1 MCKGGQFV
9 PASDA
14 KRYHHKNHQGAK
26 RVKRIMLSAFAG
38 AAVICTAVSTA
49 QANEILSASQIKS
62 FVPGRAKAQIS
73 GDTVTIS
80 LSRRGT
86 LSGKWAGERDHG
98 SWHVSGDRLCI
109 KFNNWLGGATR
120 CSAVARS
127 GNAYRVSG
135 VTFVKY

>member
-1 MCKGGQFV
+1 M
-9 PASDA
+9 
-14 KRYHHKNHQGAK
+14 KRM
-26 RVKRIMLSAFAG
+26 ILSAFAG

-49 QANEILSASQIKS
+49 QANELLDASQIKS

-98 SWHVSGDRLCI
+98 RWHVSGDRLCI
-109 KFNNWLGGATR
+109 KFDNWLGGATR
-120 CSAVARS
+120 CSPVARA